1 MGPSSLKHN
10 GIYKM
15 QKHEIILVCAM
26 KTNTDVLADK
36 EKRKNSAKLKLPY
49 VSLMARG
56 RRRRHRGRARDA
68 KINVSHKEG
77 HVTWGGRD
85 TKSTILRII
94 KLQTCAMTH
103 KIPNITCLA
112 TETNSAS

>member
-1 MGPSSLKHN
+1 
-10 GIYKM
+10 
-15 QKHEIILVCAM
+15 M
-26 KTNTDVLADK
+26 KTNTDVLEDDGEAK
-36 EKRKNSAKLKLPY
+36 KLGKLKLPY
-49 VSLMARG
+49 VSLMARE

-68 KINVSHKEG
+68 KINASHKEG

-94 KLQTCAMTH
+94 KLQTSAMTH
-103 KIPNITCLA
+103 KIPKITCLA